1 MANLTNYIEWFK
13 GDRDDYNKVM
23 RVFNNPKNFLQ
34 LIIKKGLQDEV
45 DIYEIPPSAFE
56 EDETLLDYL
65 HQNGFLEDIN
75 VRHLADELQNRFML
89 WWLNKDPKSCLKYVC
104 DNLLTDVFERGDG
117 YWLRLDGR
125 DELAKFFKDYRRET
139 SPNDVARRVLEDSD
153 FYDTFYD
160 STDDVY
166 RDVIEE
172 LDDTNLQH
180 LAKYIMDSIG
190 NQDLSIEEYG
200 SDFFHELMSEQGRED
215 FFQIRNEDVYN
226 LIKDEEA
233 MNELLKGDLSD
244 LKGELYS
251 IHNNAYNGAYGDECY
266 NMVMDGLQEF
276 FSSKISEEQTKVRD
290 RTMYIPY
297 IRIKDFPYDVKVYLE
312 NNLGSNWTLDYF
324 GSFTGIMDA
333 LFDDEVFEKISFRIP
348 DYPDYDL
355 VRNQINNIFTDYI

>member
-1 MANLTNYIEWFK
+1 MKVSDIIELFNDGKWDQISRLFGNDIEKFLKFSKIKGFSNRLDIDIILSPDYVEETSFEFLQENGFLNYEI
-13 GDRDDYNKVM
+13 
-23 RVFNNPKNFLQ
+23 NPKNL
-34 LIIKKGLQDEV
+34 DEV
-45 DIYEIPPSAFE
+45 VQNK
-56 EDETLLDYL
+56 YL
-65 HQNGFLEDIN
+65 H
-75 VRHLADELQNRFML
+75 

-125 DELAKFFKDYRRET
+125 DELAKFFKEYSRDT
-139 SPNDVARRVLEDSD
+139 SPNDVARKVLGEDSD
-153 FYDTFYD
+153 FYDTFYE
-160 STDDVY
+160 TTNDVY

-244 LKGELYS
+244 LKYELYS
-251 IHNNAYNGAYGDECY
+251 IHSNAYNGAYGDECY
-266 NMVMDGLQEF
+266 NRVMDGLQEF

-312 NNLGSNWTLDYF
+312 GSLGSNWTLDYF
-324 GSFTGIMDA
+324 GSYTGMMDS
-333 LFDDEVFEKISFRIP
+333 LFDDEVFEKINFRIP
-348 DYPDYDL
+348 DYPDYEL
-355 VRNQINNIFTDYI
+355 VQNQINEIFTHYI

>member
-180 LAKYIMDSIG
+180 LQMKLVQPSIAHL
-190 NQDLSIEEYG
+190 NS
-200 SDFFHELMSEQGRED
+200 
-215 FFQIRNEDVYN
+215 
-226 LIKDEEA
+226 
-233 MNELLKGDLSD
+233 
-244 LKGELYS
+244 
-251 IHNNAYNGAYGDECY
+251 
-266 NMVMDGLQEF
+266 
-276 FSSKISEEQTKVRD
+276 
-290 RTMYIPY
+290 
-297 IRIKDFPYDVKVYLE
+297 
-312 NNLGSNWTLDYF
+312 
-324 GSFTGIMDA
+324 
-333 LFDDEVFEKISFRIP
+333 
-348 DYPDYDL
+348 
-355 VRNQINNIFTDYI
+355 